1 MSILAAGAVGAFFAL
16 LAGAIM
22 GTLPNLRMPAQMF
35 APRRASN
42 RLWLQQA
49 GAGLTP
55 ARFWIGSVA
64 AGSFAL
70 LVLVALTG
78 SVFVALV
85 PSVAVAL
92 FPRAYFARR
101 RRLRMREVQTAWPDG
116 LRDVVASIAAG
127 RSLTQAVTSLAA
139 TGPVALREAFVRFP
153 ELARVLGTGP
163 ALELVKEELAD
174 PTSDR
179 VLEVLLLAH
188 ERGGP
193 IVRDILEDLVDA
205 TTRDLK
211 LLDALE
217 TEGLEMRINAR
228 AVVVLPWF
236 VLVALTAR
244 PGPFRDFYRSSGGF
258 VTLVVAACLTAFGMF
273 LLGRLGRDERRG
285 AGLRRTG
292 GDGMSGRAPARGRR
306 GRCRVP
312 RDSPDLLRP
321 PTRRLAPRVRPYAVG
336 ARVRR
341 SGISPIRPTTEPVS
355 GTADATLPRLFGP
368 AVRAALSRRQ
378 QRHRVARR
386 RASRAH
392 AAPGRRWTT

>member
-1 MSILAAGAVGAFFAL
+1 MSVLAACSVGVCCAL
-16 LAGAIM
+16 VAAALM
-22 GTLPNLRMPAQMF
+22 GTLPNVRLPSQVF
-35 APRRASN
+35 APRRARN
-42 RLWLQQA
+42 RIWLQQA

-55 ARFWIGSVA
+55 TRFW
-64 AGSFAL
+64 AGSTGAGLFAL
-70 LVLVALTG
+70 VVLVALTG

-92 FPRAYFARR
+92 FPRGYFARR

-116 LRDVVASIAAG
+116 LRDVVASISAG
-127 RSLTQAVTSLAA
+127 RSLTQAVNSLAT
-139 TGPVALREAFVRFP
+139 TGPPALRDAFGRFP
-153 ELARVLGTGP
+153 QLARVLGTGP

-193 IVRDILEDLVDA
+193 IVRSILEDLVDA

-244 PGPFRDFYRSSGGF
+244 PGPFRAFYRSGGGF
-258 VTLVVAACLTAFGMF
+258 VTLAVAACLTALGVL
-273 LLGRLGRDERRG
+273 LLGRLGRDEDEERVFG
-285 AGLRRTG
+285 A
-292 GDGMSGRAPARGRR
+292 AA
-306 GRCRVP
+306 
-312 RDSPDLLRP
+312 
-321 PTRRLAPRVRPYAVG
+321 
-336 ARVRR
+336 VRR
-341 SGISPIRPTTEPVS
+341 
-355 GTADATLPRLFGP
+355 
-368 AVRAALSRRQ
+368 
-378 QRHRVARR
+378 
-386 RASRAH
+386 
-392 AAPGRRWTT
+392 

>member
-1 MSILAAGAVGAFFAL
+1 MSILAACAIGSCCAL
-16 LAGAIM
+16 VAGALM
-22 GTLPNLRMPAQMF
+22 GTLPNLRLPIHGL
-35 APRRASN
+35 APRRARN

-55 ARFWIGSVA
+55 ARFWAGSAA
-64 AGSFAL
+64 AGCFAL

-85 PSVAVAL
+85 PSAAVAL
-92 FPRAYFARR
+92 FPRGYFARR
-101 RRLRMREVQTAWPDG
+101 RRLRMREVQAAWPDG
-116 LRDVVASIAAG
+116 LRDVVASISAG
-127 RSLTQAVTSLAA
+127 RSLTQAVNSLAA
-139 TGPVALREAFVRFP
+139 TGPGALREAFVRFP

-193 IVRDILEDLVDA
+193 IVRNILEDLVDA

-258 VTLVVAACLTAFGMF
+258 ATLVLAAFLTAIGMF
-273 LLGRLGRDERRG
+273 FLGRLGRDEEEERVFG
-285 AGLRRTG
+285 A
-292 GDGMSGRAPARGRR
+292 SA
-306 GRCRVP
+306 
-312 RDSPDLLRP
+312 
-321 PTRRLAPRVRPYAVG
+321 
-336 ARVRR
+336 VRR
-341 SGISPIRPTTEPVS
+341 
-355 GTADATLPRLFGP
+355 
-368 AVRAALSRRQ
+368 
-378 QRHRVARR
+378 
-386 RASRAH
+386 
-392 AAPGRRWTT
+392 

>member
-1 MSILAAGAVGAFFAL
+1 VIVLAALLVGASCALVAASLMGAVPTIRFPAHAL
-16 LAGAIM
+16 
-22 GTLPNLRMPAQMF
+22 T
-35 APRRASN
+35 PRRDRN

-55 ARFWIGSVA
+55 ARFWAGSIA
-64 AGSFAL
+64 AGLLAL

-85 PSVAVAL
+85 PSIAVGL
-92 FPRAYFARR
+92 FPRGYFARR
-101 RRLRMREVQTAWPDG
+101 RRLRMRQVQVAWPDG
-116 LRDVVASIAAG
+116 LRDVVASISAG
-127 RSLTQAVTSLAA
+127 RSLTQAVNSLAA
-139 TGPVALREAFVRFP
+139 TGPPALREAFVRFP

-163 ALELVKEELAD
+163 ALELVQEELAD

-179 VLEVLLLAH
+179 VIEVLLLAH

-193 IVRDILEDLVDA
+193 IVRNILEDLTDA

-258 VTLVVAACLTAFGMF
+258 ATLVVAACLTAVGM
-273 LLGRLGRDERRG
+273 LVLGRLGRDEDEQRIFG
-285 AGLRRTG
+285 
-292 GDGMSGRAPARGRR
+292 SK
-306 GRCRVP
+306 
-312 RDSPDLLRP
+312 
-321 PTRRLAPRVRPYAVG
+321 
-336 ARVRR
+336 
-341 SGISPIRPTTEPVS
+341 PV
-355 GTADATLPRLFGP
+355 T
-368 AVRAALSRRQ
+368 Q
-378 QRHRVARR
+378 
-386 RASRAH
+386 
-392 AAPGRRWTT
+392 

>member
-1 MSILAAGAVGAFFAL
+1 MSILAACAIGTCCAL
-16 LAGAIM
+16 VAGALM
-22 GTLPNLRMPAQMF
+22 GTLPNLRLPLHGF
-35 APRRASN
+35 APRRARN

-55 ARFWIGSVA
+55 ARFWAGSAA
-64 AGSFAL
+64 AGFFAL
-70 LVLVALTG
+70 VVLVALTG

-92 FPRAYFARR
+92 FPRGYFARR
-101 RRLRMREVQTAWPDG
+101 RRLRMREVQAAWPDG
-116 LRDVVASIAAG
+116 LRDVVASISAG
-127 RSLTQAVTSLAA
+127 RSLTQAVNSLAA
-139 TGPVALREAFVRFP
+139 TGPAALREAFVRFP

-193 IVRDILEDLVDA
+193 IVRNILEDLVDA

-258 VTLVVAACLTAFGMF
+258 ATLVVAAFLTAIGMF
-273 LLGRLGRDERRG
+273 FLGRLGRDE
-285 AGLRRTG
+285 
-292 GDGMSGRAPARGRR
+292 DEE
-306 GRCRVP
+306 RVF
-312 RDSPDLLRP
+312 
-321 PTRRLAPRVRPYAVG
+321 
-336 ARVRR
+336 
-341 SGISPIRPTTEPVS
+341 
-355 GTADATLPRLFGP
+355 ATP
-368 AVRAALSRRQ
+368 AVRR
-378 QRHRVARR
+378 
-386 RASRAH
+386 
-392 AAPGRRWTT
+392 

>member
-1 MSILAAGAVGAFFAL
+1 MSILAACTVGLSCAL
-16 LAGAIM
+16 LAGVLM
-22 GTLPNLRMPAQMF
+22 GTLPNLRLPSKKF
-35 APRRASN
+35 APRRAHN

-55 ARFWIGSVA
+55 TRFWAGSAA
-64 AGSFAL
+64 AGLFAL

-78 SVFVALV
+78 SVFVAFV
-85 PSVAVAL
+85 PSVAVGL
-92 FPRAYFARR
+92 FPRGYFARR

-116 LRDVVASIAAG
+116 LRDVVASISAG

-139 TGPVALREAFVRFP
+139 TGPLALREAFARFP
-153 ELARVLGTGP
+153 ELARALGTGP

-179 VLEVLLLAH
+179 VIEVLLLAH

-193 IVRDILEDLVDA
+193 IVRSILEDLVDA

-244 PGPFRDFYRSSGGF
+244 PGPFRDFYRSSGG
-258 VTLVVAACLTAFGMF
+258 VATLVIAACLTALGMF
-273 LLGRLGRDERRG
+273 LLGRLGRDEEE
-285 AGLRRTG
+285 
-292 GDGMSGRAPARGRR
+292 D
-306 GRCRVP
+306 RVFGT
-312 RDSPDLLRP
+312 S
-321 PTRRLAPRVRPYAVG
+321 AV
-336 ARVRR
+336 
-341 SGISPIRPTTEPVS
+341 
-355 GTADATLPRLFGP
+355 
-368 AVRAALSRRQ
+368 SR
-378 QRHRVARR
+378 
-386 RASRAH
+386 
-392 AAPGRRWTT
+392 

>member
-1 MSILAAGAVGAFFAL
+1 VRVLAACAIGACLAL
-16 LAGAIM
+16 VAGALM
-22 GTLPNLRMPAQMF
+22 GTLPNLRPSLAAF
-35 APRRASN
+35 APKRARN
-42 RLWLQQA
+42 RLWFQQA

-55 ARFWIGSVA
+55 ARFWIGSAA
-64 AGSFAL
+64 AGLLAL
-70 LVLVALTG
+70 LILVALTG
-78 SVFVALV
+78 SLFVALV

-101 RRLRMREVQTAWPDG
+101 RRLRMREVQAAWPDG
-116 LRDVVASIAAG
+116 LRDIVASIAAG

-139 TGPVALREAFVRFP
+139 TGPLALREAFVRFP

-193 IVRDILEDLVDA
+193 IVRNILEDLVDA

-211 LLDALE
+211 LIDALE

-228 AVVVLPWF
+228 AVVVLPWL

-258 VTLVVAACLTAFGMF
+258 FTLVVAACLTGVGMLF
-273 LLGRLGRDERRG
+273 LGRLGRDE
-285 AGLRRTG
+285 
-292 GDGMSGRAPARGRR
+292 DEE
-306 GRCRVP
+306 RVF
-312 RDSPDLLRP
+312 
-321 PTRRLAPRVRPYAVG
+321 
-336 ARVRR
+336 
-341 SGISPIRPTTEPVS
+341 
-355 GTADATLPRLFGP
+355 GTAE
-368 AVRAALSRRQ
+368 AAR
-378 QRHRVARR
+378 
-386 RASRAH
+386 
-392 AAPGRRWTT
+392 